1 MNRKCAMLAAALLSG
16 AAVLT
21 AFETPQEAINAASNA
36 MKSKNYAEAHRCLDE
51 GFKLSV
57 NPTERVLVLTRRGEV
72 YRTQNDWKNAEKMLM
87 MIVNDKKMTPIQR
100 ASAWLNIARYK
111 ELQKKYEDAVDAYQS
126 ALELNKEGNQ
136 AQEALNKCGLLLT
149 RLKDYTGA
157 IECFNQVF
165 TIPNKDARRSNL
177 LKQGASTNIANT
189 YVAMKQYDKAI
200 KTLDEAAK
208 QSYFTGAR
216 NQETLKKNI
225 YRIYETQIREAIR
238 FKKFADAEKAL
249 AELKKRDNSDRIISL
264 EIYLLQGKAAVA
276 ARKRDYKT
284 AEGYYQTAIKIATPT
299 LKFGAYGAL
308 IQHCLIHKKYAEAEK
323 AVKELQALPCTK
335 VEEKYQINF
344 WTYRYL
350 NITKKYADA
359 IKVMEETAKI
369 KGLPAYRLANCY
381 GLICSTY
388 FSGLKD
394 KAKAAEYYKKA
405 AAGPRGN
412 WKNAYL
418 KKQLGL

>member
-1 MNRKCAMLAAALLSG
+1 MNRKCAMLTVVLLSG
-16 AAVLT
+16 ATLLT

-36 MKSKNYAEAHRCLDE
+36 VKTKNYAEAHKCLDE
-51 GFKLSV
+51 GFKLAV

-87 MIVNDKKMTPIQR
+87 MIVNDKKMTPVQQ
-100 ASAWLNIARYK
+100 ASAWLGIARYK

-126 ALELNKEGNQ
+126 GIELNKEGNQ
-136 AQEALNKCGLLLT
+136 AQEALNKCGLLLI

-165 TIPNKDARRSNL
+165 SIPNKDARRSNL
-177 LKQGASTNIANT
+177 LKQNASTNIANT
-189 YVAMKQYDKAI
+189 YVAMKQYDKAV
-200 KTLDEAAK
+200 KNLDDAAK
-208 QSYFTGAR
+208 QPYFKGEKDQKALR
-216 NQETLKKNI
+216 KNI
-225 YRIYETQIREAIR
+225 LGIYETQIREAIR

-249 AELKKRDNSDRIISL
+249 GELKKRDSSNRIISL
-264 EIYLLQGKAAVA
+264 EIYLLQGKASVA

-284 AEGYYQTAIKIATPT
+284 AEGYYQTAIKIATPS

-308 IQHCLIHKKYAEAEK
+308 IQHYLIHKKYAEAEK

-335 VEEKYQINF
+335 VEEQYLVNF
-344 WTYRYL
+344 FHYRYL
-350 NITKKYADA
+350 NITKKYNEA
-359 IKVMEETAKI
+359 IKIMEETAKI

-405 AAGPRGN
+405 AAVPRAN